1 MFVFHFFLREVVFI
15 KLTVSAYL
23 LKSCFYLRL
32 GKIFIMKKIISRT
45 VENTYLEVEVDN
57 KFIINF
63 ITIDN
68 DIVNITK
75 NAVDLALD
83 GYFYKDKSIE
93 KTLPIEDYKNIE
105 IGNFEYIGIISVI
118 LFVNHVP
125 FELSI
130 NQFIELLNIS
140 VKNQIIDGIY
150 NG

>member
-1 MFVFHFFLREVVFI
+1 
-15 KLTVSAYL
+15 
-23 LKSCFYLRL
+23 
-32 GKIFIMKKIISRT
+32 MKKIISRT